1 MTVAH
6 DMPAARPDGP
16 IPASQIDFLLTAQ
29 LAVAWAGEGGE
40 EPRLSW
46 WRTDLASEFGGQDL
60 FRRLLPHS
68 WRWAVLQAV
77 REAARRRDAE
87 LRSQDND
94 PDRIVSLYRLGFVV
108 DERVDQRLQDLKRS
122 GEGPLEA
129 LPGLRDV
136 CTETWELQQFAD
148 WVQGFGRANCV
159 EAPIGRR
166 LKGNLPDALDLL
178 VRNLISALW
187 PLADAYPLPH
197 YRRST

>member
-6 DMPAARPDGP
+6 DTLAVGQDGP
-16 IPASQIDFLLTAQ
+16 IPVSQIDFLLTSQ
-29 LAVAWAGEGGE
+29 LVVAWAGEGGE
-40 EPRLSW
+40 EPRLGW

-94 PDRIVSLYRLGFVV
+94 PDRIVSLYRFGFAV
-108 DERVDQRLQDLKRS
+108 DERVDQRLLDLKRS
-122 GEGPLEA
+122 GKDPLES

-136 CTETWELQQFAD
+136 CSERWVLQQFAD
-148 WVQGFGRANCV
+148 WVQGYGRANCV
-159 EAPIGRR
+159 AAPIGRR
-166 LKGNLPDALDLL
+166 LKGSPPDSLDLI
-178 VRNLISALW
+178 VRNLVAALW

-197 YRRST
+197 YRRMT